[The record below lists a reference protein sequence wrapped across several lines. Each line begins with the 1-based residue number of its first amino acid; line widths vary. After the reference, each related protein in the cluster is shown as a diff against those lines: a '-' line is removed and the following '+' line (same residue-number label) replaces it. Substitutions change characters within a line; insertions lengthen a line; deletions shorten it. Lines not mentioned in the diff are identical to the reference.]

1 MVIEPMTEVFFLEHK
16 WMPQAGVIPSM
27 CYVDLEV
34 YKVPLFIKIL
44 FKLSPQ
50 LEAHLQ
56 KETEYSIDLSSTKW
70 FIYCIIS

>member
-1 MVIEPMTEVFFLEHK
+1 
-16 WMPQAGVIPSM
+16 M